1 MRRLPPE
8 WERENVAGWREWC
21 GRHFPQ
27 RAVSCPGESWT
38 PRSCPL
44 FVSPTLFLQEMS
56 WEWGVYLLMKGGGVD
71 GLLQGQGWLSGVV
84 GNQAEKRG
92 AQRAR
97 KEGR

>member
-1 MRRLPPE
+1 
-8 WERENVAGWREWC
+8 
-21 GRHFPQ
+21 
-27 RAVSCPGESWT
+27 
-38 PRSCPL
+38 
-44 FVSPTLFLQEMS
+44 MS